1 MRLTQPNSVFKV
13 SHGNDIW
20 SKALT
25 SSCLRNCICVF
36 SDPVQANASAKAQSF
51 SIQIHIQ
58 HAFLK
63 PTVALSDLGRIK
75 ICIFLHVSIG
85 LLDAS
90 LLPSQSCHR
99 ATDQWQRL
107 GLSLSCCSAA
117 CSNWTNA
124 CCIIT
129 TQVVTCDC
137 HSARGA
143 NHMTHDITKALL
155 FMNKW
160 HSQWIKIKHNFK
172 VWYVT
177 MHLTYSNEIWTWCSH
192 IASVLVGAWSYMCPL
207 ARQQIHPASSVPK
220 VLVPNLVY
228 RFFN

>member
-1 MRLTQPNSVFKV
+1 MLLWLLLLLLLLLLVSVFRRVLLFVLVSDNPKAKFDDQLCCMRLTQPNSVFKV

-99 ATDQWQRL
+99 ATDQ
-107 GLSLSCCSAA
+107 
-117 CSNWTNA
+117 
-124 CCIIT
+124 
-129 TQVVTCDC
+129 
-137 HSARGA
+137 
-143 NHMTHDITKALL
+143 
-155 FMNKW
+155 
-160 HSQWIKIKHNFK
+160 
-172 VWYVT
+172 
-177 MHLTYSNEIWTWCSH
+177 
-192 IASVLVGAWSYMCPL
+192 
-207 ARQQIHPASSVPK
+207 
-220 VLVPNLVY
+220 
-228 RFFN
+228 